1 MILFWLQP
9 NRGIAQ
15 YDIITNIIARDLQC
29 QQLSGGDGL
38 SIQFVIQFFQQPGA
52 QYAPLSVERVGGHT
66 DALAGKQA
74 MDDVTKSL
82 GLRHTDFRN
91 EAGCPHPINMSQ
103 RSQNASL
110 GKRHELLRQAGRH
123 RMWRNANAIRF
134 RVKVI
139 ERRRTGAIAGKK
151 QMDHAM
157 NVGMLWNILCG
168 KPVFMGNIAISGPIL
183 THQCP
188 LMIRQSRVIGLK
200 GHAVRARDQQR
211 RRVMWGT
218 EQVTQAGFGRLLA

>member
-1 MILFWLQP
+1 MRRRASKMACAFCDRVHKGAAGKEGSDQAVTASGPEGGAGWVRRYLPAHMILFWLQP

-52 QYAPLSVERVGGHT
+52 QYAPLSVESVGGHT

-110 GKRHELLRQAGRH
+110 GKCHELLRQAGRH

-151 QMDHAM
+151 
-157 NVGMLWNILCG
+157 
-168 KPVFMGNIAISGPIL
+168 
-183 THQCP
+183 
-188 LMIRQSRVIGLK
+188 
-200 GHAVRARDQQR
+200 
-211 RRVMWGT
+211 
-218 EQVTQAGFGRLLA
+218 